1 MNHVN
6 LNKCKSEMSN
16 SKWCSIE
23 LVWHVILLRHIY
35 DFHRNNFISFN
46 FIYNK
51 IFIRIFK
58 LIQKNKDEFEI
69 NCTTFQYSELNYVF
83 IELLKVTIAL
93 KIVLKTETRWKQSNQ
108 TLFSHLIILI
118 LFLHLIILTEFI
130 MIFSNTNLW
139 PWIFKF
145 V

>member
-1 MNHVN
+1 M
-6 LNKCKSEMSN
+6 
-16 SKWCSIE
+16 
-23 LVWHVILLRHIY
+23 ILLRHIY

-83 IELLKVTIAL
+83 IELLKVTI
-93 KIVLKTETRWKQSNQ
+93 E
-108 TLFSHLIILI
+108 
-118 LFLHLIILTEFI
+118 
-130 MIFSNTNLW
+130 
-139 PWIFKF
+139 
-145 V
+145 